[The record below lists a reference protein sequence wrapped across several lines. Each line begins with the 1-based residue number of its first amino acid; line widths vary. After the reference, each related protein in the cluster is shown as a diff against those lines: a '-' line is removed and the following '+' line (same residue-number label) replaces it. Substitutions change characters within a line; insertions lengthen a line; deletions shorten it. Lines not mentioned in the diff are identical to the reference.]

1 MRQDQFIGGQLQYFI
16 AEVESISDPEKLGRV
31 QCRAVGWHTDNTNIL
46 KTGDLPWATVVLP
59 TTSASYKGVGS
70 THELEVGS
78 YVFGLFR
85 DGTSAQDMLV
95 LGSIS
100 TRTDQTPDI
109 PSLARLA
116 PSYPNNKVHR
126 TNAGHTVEYDN
137 TVGSERIQ
145 ITHKDNHILRM
156 TGSEMEFIHK
166 SGTIIEIL
174 EDGTIKMNS
183 SNNTIQMVGNTSI
196 TGTLNVS
203 GAQTNNSTLTVEG
216 NQTNNGTLN
225 VSGNIT
231 SGGSITDSDGDG
243 GA

>member
-1 MRQDQFIGGQLQYFI
+1 MRKDQFVGGEIQLFYAF
-16 AEVESISDPEKLGRV
+16 VESISDPEKLGRV
-31 QCRAVGWHTDNTNIL
+31 QCRAVGWHTDDTNVL
-46 KTGDLPWATVVLP
+46 KTEDLPWATVLLP

-78 YVFGLFR
+78 CVFGVFR
-85 DGTSAQDMLV
+85 DGSSAQDMLV

-100 TRTDQTPDI
+100 TRTEEIPDL
-109 PSLARLA
+109 PELARLA

-145 ITHKDNHILRM
+145 ITHKDNHIIRM

-174 EDGTIKMNS
+174 EDGTIKLDSAND
-183 SNNTIQMVGNTSI
+183 TIQMFGNTSI
-196 TGTLNVS
+196 TGTLDVTGEVTGNNVTLS
-203 GAQTNNSTLTVEG
+203 GHTHTDTAGLGAGTTTPGEG
-216 NQTNNGTLN
+216 
-225 VSGNIT
+225 
-231 SGGSITDSDGDG
+231 
-243 GA
+243 